1 MCNKITLEQ
10 SKRIM
15 QQNCFLIANG
25 ITREEMCYVLNI
37 LFKKYDDDRI
47 MKNITENPNF
57 SSEEKQTSMHKQIEM
72 DFIEIQYEML
82 DKKFYTSMKENIQTK
97 IGNYNLYEQIKQSFM
112 SFEKELYYP
121 CVCGL
126 LPIFEGIVVDSKSV
140 KTYKW
145 ESIEESLK
153 KKYKIYFNKNNETNL
168 EEYTLRLMSKM
179 LTQTFDFDQIEPNEL
194 NRHWLLHGRAER
206 LPTKADCLT
215 LFTIIEL
222 VLNIKHE
229 NSLNKKQTT
238 EGGLQ

>member
-15 QQNCFLIANG
+15 QQNCILIANG
-25 ITREEMCYVLNI
+25 ITREEMCYALNI
-37 LFKKYDDDRI
+37 LLKKYDDDRI
-47 MKNITENPNF
+47 MKNITENPDF

-215 LFTIIEL
+215 LFNIIEL

>member
-1 MCNKITLEQ
+1 
-10 SKRIM
+10 
-15 QQNCFLIANG
+15 
-25 ITREEMCYVLNI
+25 MCYVLNI

-215 LFTIIEL
+215 LFNIIEL

>member
-57 SSEEKQTSMHKQIEM
+57 SSEEKQTLMHKQIEM

-215 LFTIIEL
+215 LFNIIEL

>member
-37 LFKKYDDDRI
+37 LLKKYDDDRI
-47 MKNITENPNF
+47 MKNITENPDF

-215 LFTIIEL
+215 LFNIIEL

-238 EGGLQ
+238 EGENE

>member
-194 NRHWLLHGRAER
+194 NRHWLLHGIAER